1 MRVGAF
7 GNGFKTRLNCKWV
20 FKVDR
25 FGNRKQREILFYAR
39 EQDELKQKS
48 MTHLVDNED
57 IDLIEEEG
65 SAIQK
70 EMC

>member
-1 MRVGAF
+1 MRVGVF
-7 GNGFKTRLNCKWV
+7 GNGFKIRLNCKWV

-25 FGNRKQREILFYAR
+25 FGNRKQREILFYVR

-48 MTHLVDNED
+48 MIYLVDNED

-65 SAIQK
+65 LVIQK